1 MQELKFN
8 ELQLLMQLRQTRF
21 QNNFELN
28 LYSLKNLM
36 KNRSSGNKFAFHRD
50 SKLSEY
56 RVSIGF
62 VWKHTLCYGHGR
74 YYTMLEETLRS
85 FGKRIFMPQLCEF
98 FCTTSIKFAYCQKI
112 WIRRALSVLSPTAR
126 FLPRMRVLWYRVF
139 WFAFFLRV

>member
-36 KNRSSGNKFAFHRD
+36 KNRSSGNKFAFTGIR
-50 SKLSEY
+50 SCLN
-56 RVSIGF
+56 IGF
-62 VWKHTLCYGHGR
+62 VWKYTFCYGHGR
-74 YYTMLEETLRS
+74 YYSILEETLRS

-98 FCTTSIKFAYCQKI
+98 FCTKSIKVAYCQKI
-112 WIRRALSVLSPTAR
+112 WIRRALSVLSPTAQ
-126 FLPRMRVLWYRVF
+126 FLPRMRVLWYRAF
-139 WFAFFLRV
+139 WFAFFLHV